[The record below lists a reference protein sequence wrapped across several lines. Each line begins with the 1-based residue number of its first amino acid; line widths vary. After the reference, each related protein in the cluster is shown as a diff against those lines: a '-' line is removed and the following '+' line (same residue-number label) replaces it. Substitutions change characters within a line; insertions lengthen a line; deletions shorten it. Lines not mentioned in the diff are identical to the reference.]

1 LFRWHY
7 TCIDIAAYAA
17 EAMNNEGSN
26 YMMEEFELYGEIGF
40 DFWIDELY
48 IGARPTTENLDG

>member
-1 LFRWHY
+1 
-7 TCIDIAAYAA
+7 
-17 EAMNNEGSN
+17 MNNEGSN